1 MHRYIF
7 STYDAPKA
15 DRGFKFRYTDTESVP
30 LESLF
35 SCRKLTSG
43 SFTDIEG
50 KTVTV
55 TSEKPIWEFK
65 MFSTYKFDQNKN
77 YFIYV
82 RDLTGKWTK
91 YLLDTKGPRI
101 ENTGIICR
109 NQKRMIMTRSLK
121 FQRFK
126 SRMK

>member
-1 MHRYIF
+1 M
-7 STYDAPKA
+7 
-15 DRGFKFRYTDTESVP
+15 P

-50 KTVTV
+50 KTVTA

-101 ENTGIICR
+101 ENTGIIT